1 MHPLDVCKLAENSA
15 MRAGADDVEAYASM
29 DKEVEVFLERNDVK
43 LGKAHTKSIL
53 GVRVFKNKA
62 AGFAATNYLS
72 AESIKETAIKAVK
85 MANVTPADKF
95 NVLAGKS
102 KPKLLQGIY
111 DKMAEGFT
119 AKEALEKALLMLKT
133 AKSYDKRIT
142 VDSGVFNTTVSHN
155 AIVNSQGIEVSE
167 RVSAFSWAIIGMA
180 VDGND
185 ISNFDFQTS
194 GTHSVKSINVE
205 STAKE
210 FAENV
215 VGSLGAKRVESFK
228 GSVILSPEAVADV
241 IVPAIA
247 GSANANSV
255 QKGMSKFAS
264 KLGKKVAS
272 KSLTVID
279 DGTFTEGLAASSF
292 DREGVPH
299 KPLKIIEDGILKSF
313 MYNTYTATKG
323 RAKSTGHATGG
334 GRASPS
340 VGPTNIIV
348 QQGRQRLDSIIKDV
362 KKGML
367 VTRFSGNVSS
377 VSGDFSGV
385 VKGGFLIENGEKKHA
400 VKETLIAG
408 NVYRNLNDVQAVSKE
423 RKMMGTMLLPYLCMQ
438 NLSITTG

>member
-1 MHPLDVCKLAENSA
+1 MNLLHVCKLAENSA
-15 MRAGADDVEAYASM
+15 IRAGADDVEAYTSL
-29 DKEVEVFLERNDVK
+29 DKEVEVFIERNDIK

-72 AESIKETAIKAVK
+72 MESIKEVAINAVK
-85 MANVTPADKF
+85 MAKTAPADKF
-95 NVLAGKS
+95 NILAEKS

-111 DKMAEGFT
+111 DREAEGFT
-119 AKEALEKALLMLKT
+119 AEEALKKAILMLKT
-133 AKSYDKRIT
+133 AKNYDRRIT

-155 AIVNSQGIEVSE
+155 AIRNSCGIEVSE
-167 RVSAFSWAIIGMA
+167 KVSTFSWAIVGMA
-180 VDGND
+180 VDGRD
-185 ISNFDFQTS
+185 ISNFDYQTS
-194 GTHSVKSINVE
+194 GTHNVKDINVE
-205 STAKE
+205 NTAEE

-228 GSVILSPEAVADV
+228 GCVVLSPEAVADV
-241 IVPAIA
+241 IVTPIVT
-247 GSANANSV
+247 STNANSV

-264 KLGKKVAS
+264 KLGKKVAN
-272 KSLTVID
+272 KSLTVTD

-299 KPLKIIEDGILKSF
+299 RPLKIIENGVLKYF
-313 MYNTYTATKG
+313 MYNTYTAAKDQV
-323 RAKSTGHATGG
+323 KSTGHATGG

-348 QQGRQRLDSIIKDV
+348 KQGREKLGSIVKDI

-367 VTRFSGNVSS
+367 VTRFSGNVSA

-385 VKGGFLIENGEKKHA
+385 VKGGFIIEDGEKKHA
-400 VKETLIAG
+400 VKETLIGG
-408 NVYRNLNDVQAVSKE
+408 NIYRNLNDVQAISKE
-423 RKMMGTMLLPYLCMQ
+423 RKMVGTMLLPYLCVQ
-438 NLSITTG
+438 NVSITAG